1 MAQRTI
7 SQTTKKPESRGKTI
21 PISKAQ
27 APMLATYGALPV
39 TGFIR
44 QRELLEIIP
53 FSASTLWRRVRMAT
67 FPAPTKL
74 SERVTAWQ
82 CEAVRQ
88 WLDEQGAQA

>member
-1 MAQRTI
+1 MAKRTTP
-7 SQTTKKPESRGKTI
+7 QTTLKPESRGKSI
-21 PISKAQ
+21 PISKAK
-27 APMLATYGALPV
+27 APMLANYGALPA

-44 QRELLEIIP
+44 QRELLEIVP

-67 FPAPTKL
+67 FPAPIKL

-88 WLDEQGAQA
+88 WLDAQGAEA

>member
-1 MAQRTI
+1 MPQRTQQPTT
-7 SQTTKKPESRGKTI
+7 QTKAPAKVI
-21 PISKAQ
+21 PISQPQ
-27 APMLATYGALPV
+27 APLLATYGALPA

-88 WLDEQGAQA
+88 WLDEQGGAQ

>member
-1 MAQRTI
+1 MPQRTT
-7 SQTTKKPESRGKTI
+7 SQTVLKPDSRGKSI
-21 PISKAQ
+21 PISKVQ
-27 APMLATYGALPV
+27 APMLTAYGALPA

-88 WLDEQGAQA
+88 WLDEQGGAQ